1 MNAKRMFNQHQ
12 KMLNQ
17 ANGIRAN
24 SGNNSK
30 YEFILTH
37 NDLMRAYFEKRKDLS
52 YDLKMERK
60 RDRILLNATA
70 LEKELT
76 RICDNVIK
84 NASKEISE
92 LIANDIQIAVN
103 NQLGAVI
110 SGKPLKTSSNKSYT
124 TALSNSIVGGL
135 MSGLGGIINDMF
147 DSDDY

>member
-1 MNAKRMFNQHQ
+1 MNSKQTFNQHQ
-12 KMLNQ
+12 QMLKKS
-17 ANGIRAN
+17 NGI
-24 SGNNSK
+24 SGNGGK

-60 RDRILLNATA
+60 RDRILMNASA

-92 LIANDIQIAVN
+92 LITNDIQIEVN
-103 NQLGAVI
+103 NQLGAII
-110 SGKPLKTSSNKSYT
+110 SGKPLKTSNNKSYT

-147 DSDDY
+147 NSDEY

>member
-1 MNAKRMFNQHQ
+1 MNRKQMFNQHQ
-12 KMLNQ
+12 EMLRKS
-17 ANGIRAN
+17 NGIG
-24 SGNNSK
+24 GNGGK
-30 YEFILTH
+30 YEFILSH

-76 RICDNVIK
+76 RICNNVISK
-84 NASKEISE
+84 ASKEISE

>member
-1 MNAKRMFNQHQ
+1 MNSKQIFNQHQ
-12 KMLNQ
+12 QMLRKS
-17 ANGIRAN
+17 NGIG
-24 SGNNSK
+24 GNGGK

-60 RDRILLNATA
+60 RDRILLNASA

-110 SGKPLKTSSNKSYT
+110 GGKPLKTSSNKSYT

>member
-1 MNAKRMFNQHQ
+1 MNSKQMFNQHQ
-12 KMLNQ
+12 QMLRKS
-17 ANGIRAN
+17 NGIG
-24 SGNNSK
+24 GNGGK

-37 NDLMRAYFEKRKDLS
+37 NDLIRAYFEKRKDLA

-76 RICDNVIK
+76 RICNNVISK
-84 NASKEISE
+84 ASKEISE

-135 MSGLGGIINDMF
+135 MSGLSGIINDMF

>member
-1 MNAKRMFNQHQ
+1 MNRKQIFNQHQ
-12 KMLNQ
+12 QMLRKS
-17 ANGIRAN
+17 NGIG
-24 SGNNSK
+24 GNGGK
-30 YEFILTH
+30 YEFILTQD
-37 NDLMRAYFEKRKDLS
+37 DLMRAYFEKRKDLA

-60 RDRILLNATA
+60 RDRILLNASA